1 METFTLSPTLSHLNG
16 WEKISSNRMRNK
28 KSVSFHKSVFVC
40 DELRYMAL
48 FRSRFFFVQT
58 LHSRFLSQC
67 MKRVSGFICTAIISS
82 DFWGEVICWNES
94 RLYDRL
100 FLVCLCTCDLLKPFS
115 SSEKW
120 KYTFSDVVRLALL
133 KGLQWLHCR
142 IRHVTVRLGY
152 AVIIHIIIQFPHT
165 DSCAWT

>member
-16 WEKISSNRMRNK
+16 WEKKYQLTEWGTN

-40 DELRYMAL
+40 DALLQSRYI
-48 FRSRFFFVQT
+48 FVQT

-67 MKRVSGFICTAIISS
+67 MKRVLRFHMYCYHIQWFLS
-82 DFWGEVICWNES
+82 EVICWNAS
-94 RLYDRL
+94 IWSALPR
-100 FLVCLCTCDLLKPFS
+100 VCVFVHVWFTQPFS
-115 SSEKW
+115 SSDKL
-120 KYTFSDVVRLALL
+120 KYTFSDVVHLALP

-142 IRHVTVRLGY
+142 IRHVTVRLDY
-152 AVIIHIIIQFPHT
+152 TVIIHIIIQFPHT